1 MYDAEYAHIGQW
13 LLLFSCGFW
22 ALSSGVLSMLSL
34 PSLPLALKSYDSA
47 NPLLHVWLL
56 SPIPLSQPNK
66 FRPSILYF
74 CAGGCFFWDKGSLYH
89 PGCPGTQKS
98 ACLCFL
104 SAGIKGL
111 VLFKDFPFASQLV
124 WPSWSDV
131 ICLRILTYLVQI
143 INLWSHWD
151 ILLCF
156 GSRGG
161 TCEASVLFS
170 FWDRVSLIC
179 PG

>member
-1 MYDAEYAHIGQW
+1 MCQDHWVVQCLTVAKAQLVCREIQSTLEQGLTVRNPQR
-13 LLLFSCGFW
+13 
-22 ALSSGVLSMLSL
+22 VSL
-34 PSLPLALKSYDSA
+34 
-47 NPLLHVWLL
+47 
-56 SPIPLSQPNK
+56 
-66 FRPSILYF
+66 
-74 CAGGCFFWDKGSLYH
+74 CH

-156 GSRGG
+156 GSSGG